1 MHFRLLI
8 TLILFQITSQ
18 LFGQKPASDYFI
30 TQVKDTVYCY
40 DLNYNTNTWGYINF
54 LSYTQLDGT
63 PIKYQSKKIIP
74 VILTLY
80 INGQT
85 LDRIP
90 LKPKSKHDVIYLK
103 RTVDGPLKV
112 YLQHQNQSYNSNGTV
127 MYIFYI
133 KLPDGPYYQVNKKL
147 NMSQVI
153 VPYLK
158 KCSAFT
164 DQYDGDYSNK
174 EEPFIEMIR
183 LYNQLCPTSN

>member
-1 MHFRLLI
+1 MHFRFALTI
-8 TLILFQITSQ
+8 ILFQISSQ
-18 LFGQKPASDYFI
+18 LFSQSPDSDYFI
-30 TQVKDTVYCY
+30 TQVKDTVFCS
-40 DLNYNTNTWGYINF
+40 DLTYSTNTWGYINF
-54 LSYTQLDGT
+54 LSYTRPDGT
-63 PIKYQSKKIIP
+63 PIKYQSKKTAP
-74 VILTLY
+74 VILTLHLD
-80 INGQT
+80 GKT

-90 LKPKSKHDVIYLK
+90 LKPKSRHDVIYLE

-112 YLQHQNQSYNSNGTV
+112 YLQHQNQSYSSKGTV

-164 DQYDGDYSNK
+164 AQYDGDYSNK

-183 LYNQLCPTSN
+183 LYNTLCPTSN